1 MGPITKLKQQIVSQL
16 LGELDYVLLVVD
28 PRSPGVTLPAEIV
41 EAGQPVGLHIGFQ
54 VAIPIP
60 DLQLDEHGI
69 MGTLSFNRIPFH
81 CALPW
86 ASVVQVSVG
95 DEHLLWL
102 APPSTGD
109 EPEPKSRCKLRLV

>member
-28 PRSPGVTLPAEIV
+28 PRCPGVALPAEV
-41 EAGQPVGLHIGFQ
+41 VACGQPVGLHIGFR

-60 DLQLDEHGI
+60 DLQLTDHGI
-69 MGTLSFNRIPFH
+69 TGTLSFNRAPFH

-86 ASVVQVSVG
+86 ASVVQVSAG

-102 APPSTGD
+102 TPPSGD
-109 EPEPKSRCKLRLV
+109 DPEPCGCRPKLHLV